1 MEFTEPW
8 LVFDVTASVNEG
20 VDMLLVNTAGTD
32 GAPKRLL
39 TTGAV
44 VVTGGG
50 GVKSGCVKPFRF
62 RPATPENRVKII
74 DCCSSFHVTFKNMVG
89 HEYNF
94 SQNSLLLSSICM
106 TIYKHG
112 KDIKFYAYL

>member
-1 MEFTEPW
+1 
-8 LVFDVTASVNEG
+8 
-20 VDMLLVNTAGTD
+20 MLLVNTAGID

-50 GVKSGCVKPFRF
+50 GVKSGCVKSGCVKPFRF
-62 RPATPENRVKII
+62 RPATPENKVKIT
-74 DCCSSFHVTFKNMVG
+74 DYCSSFHVTFKNMVG

-94 SQNSLLLSSICM
+94 SQIPYCCHPSV
-106 TIYKHG
+106 
-112 KDIKFYAYL
+112 